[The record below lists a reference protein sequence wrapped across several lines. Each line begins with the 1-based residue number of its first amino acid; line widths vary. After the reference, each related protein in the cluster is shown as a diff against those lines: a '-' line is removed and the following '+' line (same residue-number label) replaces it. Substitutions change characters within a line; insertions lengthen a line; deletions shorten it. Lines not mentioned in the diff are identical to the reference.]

1 MKFTITSDPVDQY
14 NGRGV
19 PGRYDAEFARLTPKN
34 NCIVFDDFSEMEK
47 VAQAMDGWIK
57 RANLTGAKVKTTKA
71 YKADGK
77 PRCCHTCDYYLSSG
91 LCDKFGQ
98 VPPDEF
104 TQTIGACDQWEDMI
118 PF

>member
-57 RANLTGAKVKTTKA
+57 RANLAGAKVKTTKA
-71 YKADGK
+71 YKTDGK
-77 PRCCHTCDYYLSSG
+77 PRCWLVY
-91 LCDKFGQ
+91 
-98 VPPDEF
+98 PPAPEKPK
-104 TQTIGACDQWEDMI
+104 TQIRGNF
-118 PF
+118 PK

>member
-1 MKFTITSDPVDQY
+1 M
-14 NGRGV
+14 
-19 PGRYDAEFARLTPKN
+19 
-34 NCIVFDDFSEMEK
+34 
-47 VAQAMDGWIK
+47 
-57 RANLTGAKVKTTKA
+57 TTKPA
-71 YKADGK
+71 PPPAAAEWLKHMRAPT

-91 LCDKFGQ
+91 TCEKFGQ